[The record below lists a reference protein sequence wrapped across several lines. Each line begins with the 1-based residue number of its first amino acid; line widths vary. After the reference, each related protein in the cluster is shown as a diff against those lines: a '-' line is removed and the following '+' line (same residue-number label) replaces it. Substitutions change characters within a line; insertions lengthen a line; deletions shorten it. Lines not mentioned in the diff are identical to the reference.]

1 MTVNI
6 LISIVVPVYKV
17 KEYITDCI
25 SSILQ
30 QSYPYFELILVDDGS
45 PDNCGE
51 ICDQFALQDKRIYV
65 IHKQNGGLSDARNAG
80 INVAKGEYI
89 TFVDSDDFLHQDY
102 LKQMIDMAES
112 THADIIQCGFTSDK
126 ESLGAYPFSQEKVCS
141 FSSEEALHDLLR
153 MNTVQVNA
161 WAKLYKTDL
170 FHGIRYP
177 YGRIN
182 EDNLTTYKLIL
193 AAHSSVVCSN
203 QNLYFYRVNP
213 ESIMHSSFSAKRY
226 EILSFA
232 DEIKDYLGN
241 NVQKYE
247 TDIEYNEMR
256 LAFRLYNECVR
267 SGMYKQYI
275 SQQNEIRRILSKY
288 KADRKVCGD
297 KYYFMLNILKW
308 NWKFY
313 NLLVRL

>member
-17 KEYITDCI
+17 KEYINDCI

-51 ICDQFALQDKRIYV
+51 ICDQYALQDKRIHV

-89 TFVDSDDFLHQDY
+89 TFVDSDDIVHQDY
-102 LKQMIDMAES
+102 LKKMIDMAES

-153 MNTVQVNA
+153 MKTVQVNA
-161 WAKLYKTDL
+161 WAKLYKIDL

-213 ESIMHSSFSAKRY
+213 DGIMHSTFSAKRY

-232 DEIKDYLGN
+232 DEITDYLGDD
-241 NVQKYE
+241 VQKYKS
-247 TDIEYNEMR
+247 DIEYSEMR
-256 LAFRLYNECVR
+256 LAIRLYNECIR
-267 SGMYKQYI
+267 SGNHMKYINYQQKISEFLSNYQAKQSI
-275 SQQNEIRRILSKY
+275 
-288 KADRKVCGD
+288 CGN
-297 KYYFMLNILKW
+297 KYYIMLKLLKW
-308 NWKFY
+308 NWRIY
-313 NLLVRL
+313 NWIIGL

>member
-213 ESIMHSSFSAKRY
+213 DGIMHSSFSDKRY

-232 DEIKDYLGN
+232 DEITDYLGDD
-241 NVQKYE
+241 VQKYKS
-247 TDIEYNEMR
+247 DIEYSEMR
-256 LAFRLYNECVR
+256 LAIRLYNECIR
-267 SGMYKQYI
+267 SGNHMKYINYQQKIREFLSNYQAKQSI
-275 SQQNEIRRILSKY
+275 
-288 KADRKVCGD
+288 CGN
-297 KYYFMLNILKW
+297 KYYIMLKLLKW
-308 NWKFY
+308 NWRIY
-313 NLLVRL
+313 NWIIGL